1 MTTQTLSLLAALYLA
16 GLVLLRRAR
25 YTLIGYVW
33 GAFGLAAL
41 GVIAAQLGGWN
52 VLLGRVEVATL
63 VRAGGWLGLAVG
75 GLHGSSLIVPDPT
88 GWSILNIGV
97 ECSTLIEAFVFVGLL
112 LFYPRIPPVQ
122 RLLRLGIGLVAI
134 YLINLVR
141 LGVIVGMIMWLGK
154 PAAPVAHAIVARLVF
169 FVGMIAIYWWLLTLP
184 TLRVIR
190 RDMEVTGRAAL

>member
-41 GVIAAQLGGWN
+41 GVIAAQVGQWN
-52 VLLGRVEVATL
+52 VMLGRLEVATL
-63 VRAGGWLGLAVG
+63 ARAGGWLGLAVG
-75 GLHGSSLIVPDPT
+75 GLHGSSLIVPDST

-154 PAAPVAHAIVARLVF
+154 PAAPVAHVIVARLVF

>member
-41 GVIAAQLGGWN
+41 GVIAAQVGQWN
-52 VLLGRVEVATL
+52 VMLGRLEVATL
-63 VRAGGWLGLAVG
+63 ARAGGWLGLAVG

-154 PAAPVAHAIVARLVF
+154 PAAPVAHVIVARLVF